1 VANESPTLH
10 PRLLLPW
17 HELPRQRFA
26 DSLSRGQVAHALL
39 LHGEGGSHKVHL
51 ARQFGQAL
59 LCQQPVSGVACG
71 KCHSCLLCQAGNH
84 PDWTEVQPVESAMI
98 RVDQI
103 RELSARLSM
112 RPQIAQ
118 RQVALLWPSEQMNPA
133 SSNALLKTLEEPAA
147 DTHLLLVSDRAGR
160 LSATIRSR
168 CQRMPIIGSKTPETV
183 STVAQM
189 AGVSAGQALAALE
202 LSGGDPELGLHW
214 LAPEHWSAI
223 VALSAQLVDLAHG
236 RLDASSFAGGYRKE
250 SVALLQRWSRLIALM
265 LGSDKVDAGAFKPL
279 VALAGAVQYTT
290 LLPLATQLE
299 RARGMIGSGVREDL
313 MVYDLAV
320 RWSEAFT
327 TQGRRRES

>member
-1 VANESPTLH
+1 MATETSTPD
-10 PRLLLPW
+10 PRLLMPW

-26 DSLSRGQVAHALL
+26 DSLARGQVAHALL
-39 LHGEGGSHKVHL
+39 LHGEGGLHKVHL
-51 ARQFGQAL
+51 ARQLGQAL
-59 LCQQPVSGVACG
+59 LCQQPLSGVACS

-84 PDWTEVQPVESAMI
+84 PDWTEVQPVESAII

-103 RELSARLSM
+103 RELSARLAM

-118 RQVALLWPSEQMNPA
+118 RQVALLWPAEQMNSA

-168 CQRMPIIGSKTPETV
+168 CQRMPISGSKTPETIA
-183 STVAQM
+183 SVARM
-189 AGVSAGQALAALE
+189 AGVSQAQALAALE

-223 VALSAQLVDLAHG
+223 VALAAQLVDLAHG
-236 RLDASSFAGGYRKE
+236 RLDANAFAGGYRKDG
-250 SVALLQRWSRLIALM
+250 VVLLQRWSRLIALM
-265 LGSDKVDAGAFKPL
+265 LGSDAVSSAAFKPL
-279 VALAGAVQYTT
+279 VELAGAVRYST

-313 MVYDLAV
+313 MVYDLAL
-320 RWSEAFT
+320 RWSEAFI

>member
-1 VANESPTLH
+1 MAAETPILD

-17 HELPRQRFA
+17 HESPRKRFA
-26 DSLSRGQVAHALL
+26 DSLARGQVAHALL
-39 LHGEGGSHKVHL
+39 VHGEGGLHKVHL
-51 ARQFGQAL
+51 ARQLGQAL
-59 LCQQPVSGVACG
+59 LCQRPTSGSACG
-71 KCHSCLLCQAGNH
+71 HCHSCLLYQAGNH
-84 PDWTEVQPVESAMI
+84 PDWTEIQPVESAFI
-98 RVDQI
+98 RIDQI
-103 RELSARLSM
+103 RELSGRLSM

-118 RQVALLWPSEQMNPA
+118 RQVALLWPAEQMNAA

-147 DTHLLLVSDRAGR
+147 DTHLLLVSDRAGQ

-168 CQRMPIIGSKTPETV
+168 CQRMPIPGSKTSETV
-183 STVAQM
+183 ASVAQM
-189 AGVSAGQALAALE
+189 AGVSTAQAQAALE

-214 LAPEHWSAI
+214 LTPEHWSAL
-223 VALSAQLVDLAHG
+223 VALAAQLVELAHG
-236 RLDASSFAGGYRKE
+236 RLDAQTFAGSYRKE
-250 SVALLQRWSRLIALM
+250 GVALLQRWSRLIALM
-265 LGSDKVDAGAFKPL
+265 LGSPQVEAGAFKPL

-313 MVYDLAV
+313 MVYDLAL